1 MAIQFQ
7 SLKYPLIVLSVIP
20 LSFTGGFLA
29 CYIAGIELSIVAIIG
44 LIMLVGIVV
53 NNGIVLI
60 DYINVLIE
68 EGRPIKEAI
77 ITASKTRIRPIF
89 MTSITTIFGVLPLA
103 IGFGKGAEIMQPLAI
118 AVVGGLTYATLLTL
132 IVVPTIYGL
141 ANHKKM
147 KKELLENESNER

>member
-1 MAIQFQ
+1 M
-7 SLKYPLIVLSVIP
+7 
-20 LSFTGGFLA
+20 
-29 CYIAGIELSIVAIIG
+29 AIIG
-44 LIMLVGIVV
+44 LIILVGIVV

-68 EGRPIKEAI
+68 EGKSIKEAI

-103 IGFGKGAEIMQPLAI
+103 IGFGQGAEIMQPLAI

-132 IVVPTIYGL
+132 IVVPTIFGL
-141 ANHKKM
+141 SNNKKL
-147 KKELLENESNER
+147 KKELLENESDER

>member
-1 MAIQFQ
+1 
-7 SLKYPLIVLSVIP
+7 
-20 LSFTGGFLA
+20 
-29 CYIAGIELSIVAIIG
+29 
-44 LIMLVGIVV
+44 
-53 NNGIVLI
+53 
-60 DYINVLIE
+60 
-68 EGRPIKEAI
+68 
-77 ITASKTRIRPIF
+77 
-89 MTSITTIFGVLPLA
+89 GVLPLA